1 MDHDRIWG
9 RNFISICLSALFVYL
24 TFYTLVATLPVYA
37 VHTFNANNTQVGL
50 ILTVF
55 VIAALVSR
63 PMAGPWMKKFGAK
76 KVFLAAAMLFLVASS
91 LYLASNTLWFLLGLR
106 VVQGFAFGIA
116 TSSAGTIAAYVV
128 PKGRTGEGLG
138 YFAMFM
144 SLAMVFGPFI
154 GLTLIQHA
162 PFPVLFLCC
171 AVFSLLS
178 FVCGLLVQVP
188 SLESPTQ
195 STAESTGK
203 QATGLLTLF
212 EPSAI
217 PIALCGFLVAFAYGG
232 ISGFVSVYGN
242 GLGLTKITNYFFA
255 VYALMVV
262 LPRPLLGRLFD
273 RVGANAVVY
282 PGIVLYVIGQWF
294 LSQADTGLGYLGS
307 AAVIGLGYGALFP
320 SFQALAVQAAPY
332 HRKGYATSTYL
343 FFYDAGI
350 GVGSLLLG
358 MVAGQGNYGRMYV
371 VSAIV
376 AAFTVLLFFLLHH
389 RPSTVRS
396 AMRSGTPNE
405 VASLEE
411 AVPGNP

>member
-9 RNFISICLSALFVYL
+9 RNFVSVCLSALFVYL
-24 TFYTLVATLPVYA
+24 TFYTQVATLPVYA
-37 VHTFNANNTQVGL
+37 VDTFQANNTQIGL

-63 PMAGPWMKKFGAK
+63 PLAGPWMKRFGAK
-76 KVFLAAAMLFLVASS
+76 PVFLAAALLFLGASG
-91 LYLASNTLWFLLGLR
+91 LYLISNTLWFLLALR
-106 VVQGFAFGIA
+106 AVHGFAFGVA
-116 TSSAGTIAAYVV
+116 TSAAGTIAAYVV
-128 PKGRTGEGLG
+128 PRRRTGEGLG

-144 SLAMVFGPFI
+144 SLAMVIGPFV

-162 PFPVLFLCC
+162 SYTVLFIACT
-171 AVFSLLS
+171 VFSLLS
-178 FVCGLLVQVP
+178 FVCGLPVQLP
-188 SLESPTQ
+188 ARDGE
-195 STAESTGK
+195 AESHAEPDGN
-203 QATGLLTLF
+203 QARGLRALF

-217 PIALCGFLVAFAYGG
+217 PIALCGFLIAFAYGG
-232 ISGFVSVYGN
+232 LSAFVSVYGN

-273 RVGANAVVY
+273 RVGASLVIY
-282 PGIVLYVIGQWF
+282 PGILAYAIGQLF
-294 LSQADTGLGYLGS
+294 LSQAHAGLGYLGS

-350 GVGSLLLG
+350 GIGSLLLG
-358 MVAGQGNYGRMYV
+358 VVAGRTNYSTMYLL
-371 VSAIV
+371 SSIV
-376 AAFTVLLFFLLHH
+376 AVGTVLLFFLLHH
-389 RPSTVRS
+389 RPAMARS
-396 AMRSGTPNE
+396 AMLTHQQRE
-405 VASLEE
+405 DA
-411 AVPGNP
+411 A

>member
-9 RNFISICLSALFVYL
+9 RNFISISLGALFVYL

-37 VHTFNANNTQVGL
+37 VNVFHANNTQIGL

-63 PMAGPWMKKFGAK
+63 PMAGPWMIRFGAK
-76 KVFLAAAMLFLVASS
+76 PVFLAAAMLFLVTSS
-91 LYLASNTLWFLLGLR
+91 LYLASKTLWFLLGVR

-144 SLAMVFGPFI
+144 SLAMVIGPFV
-154 GLTLIQHA
+154 GLTLIQHM
-162 PFPVLFLCC
+162 PFTVLFFSCT
-171 AVFSLLS
+171 VFSLLS

-188 SLESPTQ
+188 TLQTHAQ
-195 STAESTGK
+195 STAEPKSS
-203 QATGLLTLF
+203 QATGLRALF
-212 EPSAI
+212 EPTAI
-217 PIALCGFLVAFAYGG
+217 PVALCGFLIAFAYGG
-232 ISGFVSVYGN
+232 LSAFVSVYGN
-242 GLGLTKITNYFFA
+242 ELGLTKITNYFFA
-255 VYALMVV
+255 VYAMMVV
-262 LPRPLLGRLFD
+262 LPRPLLGRIFD
-273 RVGANAVVY
+273 RGGANVVVY
-282 PGIVLYVIGQWF
+282 AGIVLYAIGQLF
-294 LSQADTGLGYLGS
+294 LSQAHAGLGYLGS

-350 GVGSLLLG
+350 GIGSLLLG
-358 MVAGQGNYGRMYV
+358 MVAGRSNYGTMYL
-371 VSAIV
+371 VSAVV
-376 AAFTVLLFFLLHH
+376 AAFTVLLFLHLHH
-389 RPSTVRS
+389 RPANARS
-396 AMRSGTPNE
+396 AMLAHEG
-405 VASLEE
+405 ASLE
-411 AVPGNP
+411 ATAPANP